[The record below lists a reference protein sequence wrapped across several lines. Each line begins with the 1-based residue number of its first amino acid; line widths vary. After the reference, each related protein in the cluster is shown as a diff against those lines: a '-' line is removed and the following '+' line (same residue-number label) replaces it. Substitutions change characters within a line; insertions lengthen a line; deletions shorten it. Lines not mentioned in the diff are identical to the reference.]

1 MLGENLIKL
10 NIEYALIVNISI
22 FIRTLSLLKKKKS
35 IKVLTLTCRTFK
47 NVYLPNLWQFKDQYS
62 QYNL

>member
-22 FIRTLSLLKKKKS
+22 FIRTLSLLKKKS